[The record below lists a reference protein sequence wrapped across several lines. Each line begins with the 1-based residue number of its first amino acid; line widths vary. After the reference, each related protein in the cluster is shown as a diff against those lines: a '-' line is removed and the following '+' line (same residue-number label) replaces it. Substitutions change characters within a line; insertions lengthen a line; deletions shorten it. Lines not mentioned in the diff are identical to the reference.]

1 MFELTV
7 DTTLKIQPSTL
18 PMQFNIPLA
27 TPSKAQIKFKNSG
40 NFNIGRRILNVQSN
54 LKLKLTMISPVQA
67 HRQRITWTSK
77 CSTELMVSSTALL
90 IVVAR

>member
-27 TPSKAQIKFKNSG
+27 TPSKAQIKFKNSR
-40 NFNIGRRILNVQSN
+40 NFNIGILNVQSN

-77 CSTELMVSSTALL
+77 CSTELMVLSTALL